1 MEFLGTL
8 LKPLVVNEKKTTTTF
23 AIVTCPA
30 TAFLA
35 VRKSDEWVL
44 EENILAS
51 TLLVKKV
58 YEV

>member
-1 MEFLGTL
+1 M
-8 LKPLVVNEKKTTTTF
+8 KKKTTTTF